1 MPRKSKRQ
9 CGVFGCT
16 NFAKDGESFCEEHLK
31 KENQK
36 YNKYL
41 RGYDSHERYDS
52 RWIKVRKMYITNH
65 PLCEECL
72 KENKYTKATLV
83 HHKLPVAVDENKK
96 YDLENLESVCSS
108 CHKKLHDQM
117 EKEIYKF

>member
-72 KENKYTKATLV
+72 KENKYTKATIV
-83 HHKLPVAVDENKK
+83 HHIKPIECGGAK
-96 YDLENLESVCSS
+96 YDFENLKSVCAS
-108 CHKKLHDQM
+108 CHQKIHNKIKI
-117 EKEIYKF
+117 EYKFN